1 MIREIAGEHPGVGL
15 VDLERVFS
23 EATDE
28 AAPGREFFLDHV
40 HYTFEGAT
48 LAARAILAALDASP
62 AHRTTAQV
70 ANALLYEIWGHEETL
85 SALLAAMRL
94 PPLRRL
100 ANHEE
105 MIAFWQAER
114 DTLQARTAK
123 LTPSFV
129 SRLYARRRAATSTLP
144 DPYLSAHAA
153 RYFIACDRAEAAQEA
168 ARDTL
173 VSWPHRM
180 EARTL
185 LSLAGALAGES
196 PENGIARLT
205 EGRDPDGYA
214 DVTAALLIGRTLVA
228 KDLLDDAEAYF
239 LYARGRDPYNSLA
252 WAACANVMRLEG
264 RVEEA
269 ERTFAAACKLL
280 PGNPLLWE
288 ERAVLHCYTGEWE
301 IATGYF
307 ERALHL
313 APTRAEPLY
322 KWAET
327 LFRIHQY
334 ARARTALAQFRN
346 AEPHDTRA
354 RTLSAALDAA
364 DPVTPPSEN

>member
-1 MIREIAGEHPGVGL
+1 
-15 VDLERVFS
+15 
-23 EATDE
+23 
-28 AAPGREFFLDHV
+28 
-40 HYTFEGAT
+40 
-48 LAARAILAALDASP
+48 
-62 AHRTTAQV
+62 
-70 ANALLYEIWGHEETL
+70 
-85 SALLAAMRL
+85 
-94 PPLRRL
+94 
-100 ANHEE
+100 
-105 MIAFWQAER
+105 
-114 DTLQARTAK
+114 
-123 LTPSFV
+123 
-129 SRLYARRRAATSTLP
+129 
-144 DPYLSAHAA
+144 
-153 RYFIACDRAEAAQEA
+153 
-168 ARDTL
+168 
-173 VSWPHRM
+173 M